1 MKLIIIEIGLFITK
15 VVSKFKLLVFD
26 VSDQIACIFGFQ
38 LFNIDNKKSV
48 NEKIK
53 TLLMLLL
60 PITSKYELI
69 RIGSI
74 NDGGYLIPN
83 DLGGVRY
90 CYSPGVSDNSE
101 FEYDLISRGIYCY
114 LADGTVDKPN
124 LGDGFEFIQKNLDV
138 YDTLQTTSLKTWID
152 NKEHD
157 SEMILQMDIEGHE
170 YKVILNTP
178 IEVFQKF
185 RIIVIELHHIEK
197 LGNQLVYDLIH
208 SSIQK
213 LQVSFT
219 PVHLHANNYSKGK
232 KIGKYK
238 LPHFFEVT
246 LLRNDRLENLNV
258 PNVFSDIPHRLDQ
271 KNVEKRADFNISEL
285 VKMILSE

>member
-1 MKLIIIEIGLFITK
+1 MKLIIIKISLFITK
-15 VVSKFKLLVFD
+15 IVSKFKLLVFL
-26 VSDQIACIFGFQ
+26 VSEQIVCVFGFQ

-48 NEKIK
+48 NKKIK

-83 DLGGVRY
+83 DLDGVRY
-90 CYSPGVSDNSE
+90 CFSPGVSDNSE

-124 LGDGFEFIQKNLDV
+124 LGDGFDFIKKNLDV
-138 YDTLQTTSLKTWID
+138 YDTLQTSSLKTWID
-152 NKEHD
+152 NKAHD

-213 LQVSFT
+213 LKESFT
-219 PVHLHANNYSKGK
+219 IVHLHANNYSKGK
-232 KIGKYK
+232 RIGKFT
-238 LPHFFEVT
+238 LPYYFEVT
-246 LLRNDRLENLNV
+246 LIRDDRLNQSYQSKSYAIL
-258 PNVFSDIPHRLDQ
+258 PHRLDQ
-271 KNVEKRADFNISEL
+271 KNIMKRSDFNISNL
-285 VKMILSE
+285 VKLIQSD